1 MVPDQVFVIRI
12 LISAALAAL
21 VGIER
26 ERQNQPAGLRT
37 LMILA
42 VGSTMAMILS
52 INMAFQFRIEGV
64 GGDPA
69 RMAAQVISGIGFLCG
84 GAILHYGANVR
95 GLTTATS
102 LWTIAIIGL
111 TVGAGHY
118 LAAGGTTLLL
128 LVILVVLN
136 FIEDRYIP
144 QYRTYAV
151 TLKAED
157 RAGILKEVRELFDDP
172 TIKMTMT
179 SVSKNL
185 DEDRITINLT
195 VRSLQKQVLDTLIN
209 RLSNSKGIKSF
220 KIE

>member
-1 MVPDQVFVIRI
+1 MVPDQEFVIRI

-42 VGSTMAMILS
+42 IGSTMAMILS
-52 INMAFQFRIEGV
+52 INMAFQFKIEGV
-64 GGDPA
+64 SGDPA

-84 GAILHYGANVR
+84 GAILHYGLNVR

-136 FIEDRYIP
+136 FIEDRFIP
-144 QYRTYAV
+144 QYHTYAV

-157 RAGILKEVRELFDDP
+157 RPGMMKEVRDLFDDP
-172 TIKMTMT
+172 GFKMTMT
-179 SVSKNL
+179 SVTKNL
-185 DEDRITINLT
+185 DEDRITLILS
-195 VRSLQKQVLDTLIN
+195 VRSLQKQVLDTLIT

>member
-1 MVPDQVFVIRI
+1 MVPDQEFVIRI

-52 INMAFQFRIEGV
+52 INMAFQFKVQGV
-64 GGDPA
+64 SGDPA
-69 RMAAQVISGIGFLCG
+69 RLAAQVISGIGFLCG
-84 GAILHYGANVR
+84 GAILHYGLNVR

-102 LWTIAIIGL
+102 LWTTAIIGL

-144 QYRTYAV
+144 QYRTYSV

-172 TIKMTMT
+172 SIKMTMT
-179 SVSKNL
+179 SVNKNL
-185 DEDRITINLT
+185 DEDRITIILS
-195 VRSLQKQVLDTLIN
+195 VRSLQKQVLDTLVN
-209 RLSNSKGIKSF
+209 RLSNSKGINSF